1 MTKLIQNLAKFSLLF
16 FVTLLS
22 CHLQADASHQFS
34 LSLSHSNIE
43 YLDGNATYRS
53 ISGSAYF
60 KPVEKSA
67 ALPYSRTAFYTRT
80 GSFSISAA
88 QQEWEDMLI
97 VIGPSVF
104 KSGDIRYYSTS
115 TFLAKSDLPVWGSLR
130 YQYLD
135 EMRYNFAD
143 GSHFNSPS
151 ESIKQATLGGYI
163 QDTLS
168 LYAFYSKQEPNNY
181 GAGIIK
187 LFNLSEF
194 GFLEAQL
201 QLSQTDKKDKIANIQ
216 ANVVR
221 NLDVSSDQERSGY
234 VAITYF
240 PFVQTALKM
249 SYQRIEH
256 MNLNLETNYF
266 STGIEQY
273 LFDAIRLG
281 LNYTHTDTHFIQSFG
296 DSETYNLSL
305 SFDF

>member
-1 MTKLIQNLAKFSLLF
+1 MAPRFFKLPKFCLSLLA
-16 FVTLLS
+16 TLLS

-34 LSLSHSNIE
+34 LSLNHSHIE
-43 YLDGNATYRS
+43 FIDGSAAFQS

-67 ALPYSRTAFYTRT
+67 ALPYSRTTFYTRT
-80 GSFSISAA
+80 GSFSVAAA
-88 QQEWEDMLI
+88 QQEWEDMLV

-104 KSGDIRYYSTS
+104 NSGDIRYYSAG

-130 YQYLD
+130 YQYID

-151 ESIKQATLGGYI
+151 ESVKHATLGWYI

-181 GAGIIK
+181 GAGVIK

-194 GFLEAQL
+194 GFLETQL
-201 QLSQTDKKDKIANIQ
+201 QISQTDKKEKIPDTQ
-216 ANVVR
+216 SNVVR
-221 NLDVSSDQERSGY
+221 NLDVSSEQERAGY
-234 VAITYF
+234 FAITYF
-240 PFVQTALKM
+240 PFVQTALKL

-256 MNLNLETNYF
+256 LNLGLETNYF

-273 LFDAIRLG
+273 LFDDIRLG